1 MGVAGRI
8 EMLNEKKTAE
18 QPIVGLDWNEDKLG
32 LACTVSLDQKCS
44 VVIATKLNLYW
55 INQLIYWS
63 F

>member
-44 VVIATKLNLYW
+44 VVIATKLNLY
-55 INQLIYWS
+55 
-63 F
+63 